1 MARVKV
7 SSFTSGDILYLEH
20 KQVMGIVATAL
31 DKLQGES
38 QAYLGCLLSILSIA
52 MMKLRDLRTRPL
64 SYCRPLVE
72 ALLAGTTKR
81 FGPVFEDT
89 DCQLATA
96 FHPKFRLLWLQLHN
110 TSMLTTVR
118 LKMEDAV
125 EDWLRQEAVAVA
137 GSAAS
142 SSSDTSIE
150 EGAEDDWFTPLT
162 KLSTSRTTSSSARQ
176 NIHKTRAQKLVVN
189 WLEGSPRMI

>member
-1 MARVKV
+1 MLVHFRQGVLRVMAIVKV
-7 SSFTSGDILYLEH
+7 SSFTSGDILYLKEYE
-20 KQVMGIVATAL
+20 QVMGIVATAL

-38 QAYLGCLLSILSIA
+38 QAYLGCLLPILSVA

-72 ALLAGTTKR
+72 ALLAGITKR

-89 DCQLATA
+89 DCQLAAA

-125 EDWLRQEAVAVA
+125 ED
-137 GSAAS
+137 
-142 SSSDTSIE
+142 
-150 EGAEDDWFTPLT
+150 
-162 KLSTSRTTSSSARQ
+162 
-176 NIHKTRAQKLVVN
+176 
-189 WLEGSPRMI
+189 